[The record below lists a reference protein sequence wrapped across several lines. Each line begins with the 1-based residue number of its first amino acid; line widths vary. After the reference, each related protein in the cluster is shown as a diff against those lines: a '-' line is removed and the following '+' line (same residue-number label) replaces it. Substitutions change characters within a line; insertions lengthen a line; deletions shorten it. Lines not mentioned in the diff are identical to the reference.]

1 MKVGALLASPFLS
14 FSFSFSFF
22 GFLRQGFSVTL
33 EPVLELALVEQAGL
47 ELRDILLPLTAG
59 IKGVC
64 YHARQLLM
72 FFMVT

>member
-1 MKVGALLASPFLS
+1 MYIS
-14 FSFSFSFF
+14 F
-22 GFLRQGFSVTL
+22 GFSTQGFSGAL
-33 EPVLELALVEQAGL
+33 EPVLELALVEQARL
-47 ELRDILLPLTAG
+47 KLRDILLPLTAG